1 MSKKSIVLL
10 AALAIV
16 AMPALAGE
24 YHSGTAN
31 VCYDCHTM
39 HYSMQHGF
47 AGELGPVPTDPQP
60 GGFWLGTGGPYEFL
74 LKMDVNQLCLEC
86 HDGQTFAPDVLAT
99 DTNTG
104 FTTQG
109 RSAGALNEAGVVLP
123 GYDNWK
129 GHTLGSTDVPP
140 GYDPDL
146 AGMGTYDPSSG
157 LECIHCHTQHGRPE
171 SYRNLGP
178 RRDGLGN
185 NFIVDYVIS
194 TTNDP
199 TKDVWINI
207 ASYTSGSG
215 DPATMA
221 PYYDNAS
228 TRYNRIDEV
237 WGTTQS
243 SNQIDRQCAACHG
256 MFHGGPGDVEI
267 GGVPV
272 TGGFEEFIRHPTSN
286 VNIGALGGGH
296 SSLSRYVAAVNKVK
310 VYTVDYA
317 AYTNTSPGCISCHK
331 AHGNQNPFGL
341 IFMNRTTGTITEEG
355 TTTVVDEGMRNLC
368 GQCHGQGN

>member
-24 YHSGTAN
+24 YHSSATN

-47 AGELGPVPTDPQP
+47 AGEPGPVPTTPQA
-60 GGFWLGTGGPYEFL
+60 GGFWLGPGGPYQFL

-99 DTNTG
+99 DTNAG
-104 FTTQG
+104 STTQG

-123 GYDNWK
+123 GYDEWK

-140 GYDPDL
+140 GYNPTV
-146 AGMGTYDPSSG
+146 ANFPGTVYDPTVG

-178 RRDGLGN
+178 RRDSSG

-207 ASYTSGSG
+207 ASYTAGSG
-215 DPATMA
+215 DPTTMA

-228 TRYNRIDEV
+228 TRYNRIDAV
-237 WGTTQS
+237 VGTTQT
-243 SNQIDRQCAACHG
+243 SNELDRMCAACHG
-256 MFHGGPGDVEI
+256 DFHGGPGDAGI
-267 GGVPV
+267 GGTLADP
-272 TGGFEEFIRHPTSN
+272 EAFIRHPTSG
-286 VNIGALGGGH
+286 VVLGGLGGGH
-296 SSLSRYVAAVNKVK
+296 SNLARYVAATNKVK
-310 VYTVDYA
+310 VYTLDYTG
-317 AYTNTSPGCISCHK
+317 YTNTSPGCISCHK

-341 IFMNRTTGTITEEG
+341 IFMDRLAGTISEEG
-355 TTTVVDEGMRNLC
+355 TGTDVAAGMRDLC
-368 GQCHGQGN
+368 GQCHVQGD